1 MAITSASGPS
11 GSASSTPGLDECPS
25 RRLDGCSTRSSGYR
39 PAMAPRRDPLQE
51 YREKRDFA
59 RTREPAGAP
68 AARPATP
75 AADGE
80 RRFVV
85 QQHDATR
92 LHWDLR
98 IERDGALAS
107 WALPRGLPLDPGDD
121 RIAVRTEDHP
131 LEYLDFDGEIPKGEY
146 GAGTMEIW
154 DRGLCDV
161 HELSDRKA
169 EVTLHGERGRAQGRY
184 GLFPIGRSRS
194 GGPAQEWMIHRM
206 EPAADPDRRP
216 LPEQLLPMLA
226 KAGELPSREEDD
238 RWGYEVK
245 WDGVRALL
253 WADHGHV
260 TIRSRTQREISDR
273 YPEVRPIGRA
283 LAARQALEVVLD
295 GELVALDA
303 EGRPSF
309 ERLQSRINAG
319 SEVAI
324 RRAARGTPVTYVVF
338 DLLHRDGRSLLEEPY
353 ERRRALLAELELD
366 GPAWRVP
373 AFHRGNGAA
382 LLAATREHRL
392 EGIVAKRLDSR
403 YEPGRRTGAWRKLR
417 NRLRQ
422 EMAVGGWLEGEGGRS
437 GRIGALL
444 VGDHDEP
451 GGPLRYAG
459 RVGSGLSEAQLD
471 DLLARLTALR
481 RADSPFAAPADR
493 AGGSSPIPRG
503 AHWVQPQL
511 VAEVEYSERTSEGL
525 LRQPVFKGLRDD
537 KPSEEVVRERADL
550 RGLRF
555 SNWDKVFFPAAGFT
569 KGDLIEYA
577 VAIAPTLLPHLRDR
591 PVTLRRWPDGVEG
604 RTFYEKNAPSHRPDW
619 VQTAS
624 IYSSSE
630 RRRIDYVLVQE
641 TATLAWLAN
650 LAAIELHPSLSLA
663 RDMAHPT
670 AVVFDLDPG
679 PPAGLDE
686 CAEVAL
692 LLHGLFE
699 QLGLRSAVKTSGGKG
714 MQVYVPIGEG
724 SASYERTKPFARRI
738 AQLLEQRLP
747 DLVVSRMTKAL
758 RAGKVLVDWS
768 QNDQH
773 KTTVSVYSVR
783 ARELPH
789 VSAPLSWEELREAH
803 AAGAAQRLRF
813 TPSEVLAR
821 VEEQGDLF
829 APMLGSAQ
837 ALPDL

>member
-1 MAITSASGPS
+1 MP
-11 GSASSTPGLDECPS
+11 
-25 RRLDGCSTRSSGYR
+25 
-39 PAMAPRRDPLQE
+39 PRRDPLQE
-51 YREKRDFA
+51 YRDKRDFA
-59 RTREPAGAP
+59 RTGEPAGAP
-68 AARPATP
+68 AGGAATP
-75 AADGE
+75 ADGGA

-107 WALPRGLPLDPGDD
+107 WALPRGLPLDPGED

-131 LEYLDFDGEIPKGEY
+131 LEYLDFDGEIPAGEY

-184 GLFPIGRSRS
+184 GLFPIGRGRPD
-194 GGPAQEWMIHRM
+194 GPAPEWMIHRM

-226 KAGELPSREEDD
+226 KAGELPSRAEDA

-253 WADHGHV
+253 WVDHGHV

-295 GELVALDA
+295 GELVALD
-303 EGRPSF
+303 EQGRPSF

-319 SEVAI
+319 SEAAI
-324 RRAARGTPVTYVVF
+324 RRAARAVPVTYVVF

-353 ERRRALLAELELD
+353 ERRRALLAELELE

-373 AFHRGNGAA
+373 AFRRGDGAA

-422 EMAVGGWLEGEGGRS
+422 EVSVGGWLEGEGGRA

-444 VGDHDEP
+444 VGDRDEP

-471 DLLARLTALR
+471 DLHARLSALASAR
-481 RADSPFAAPADR
+481 SPFAAPADR
-493 AGGSSPIPRG
+493 AGGRSPIPRG

-511 VAEVEYSERTSEGL
+511 VAEVEFSERTSEGL

-537 KPSEEVVRERADL
+537 KPPEQVVRERADL

-555 SNWDKVFFPAAGFT
+555 SNWDKVLFPAAGFT
-569 KGDLIEYA
+569 KGDLVEYA

-619 VQTAS
+619 VETAS
-624 IYSSSE
+624 IFSSSE

-692 LLHGLFE
+692 LLHGLFA

-747 DLVVSRMTKAL
+747 DLVVSRMTKTL

-773 KTTVSVYSVR
+773 KTTVAAYSVR

-813 TPSEVLAR
+813 TPPEVLAR
-821 VEEQGDLF
+821 VAEQGDLF

-837 ALPDL
+837 SLPDL